1 MGAPSAGGRPWTP
14 YRGPSPKE
22 SGREKMTRSAKR
34 MLLLTLCVCAIL
46 AVGGL
51 LVHAAPPL
59 PATFY
64 GTVKVN
70 GANVPAGT
78 SVDAYI
84 GGVSYASKPVQTSG
98 ADTVYA
104 LDVPGDIPEIAGKD
118 GGVEGDAIQFRV
130 GGLVCAQTSVWHQGT
145 QTNLNLTATGTMPTL
160 TPTTTQLPT
169 NTPTQTPSATVTP
182 QVTSTPQVIDLKPSN
197 ATIRDTF
204 LDSAQA
210 TTNYGNGVRMK
221 ARSIS
226 GINYR
231 PMMYFD
237 LSMIPTGSTI
247 RSATLYLYMDNYSHL
262 PDQSPRIS
270 IYKVKQDWAELEAT
284 WNNRTSSVSWNTA
297 GCEGSADRETSE
309 SAYKIV
315 TTISTWYDW
324 SVASLVQGWVS
335 SPASNRGMIL
345 ISNTSREVRFYT
357 SNDVDVRF
365 HPHLRIEY
373 IAGSPG
379 PTLTATPITP
389 GITPIV
395 TPAPVEIRGASQ
407 DTYINNLDQSKNYE
421 NKPMVVRGAGEK
433 RALLNF
439 NVSAIPSTA
448 QITSATLRLAAT
460 NYDDGKTNLSL
471 NVEAYLVNRPWLANQ
486 ATWLKATDAAS
497 WDQAGCS
504 AVPSDRAA
512 AFASSTVVQKIS
524 GSTIASMV
532 FYDWNVTSI
541 VQEWIRNP
549 SSYAGLLLMAQDGN
563 YREMSFYDSAY
574 SVVDYRPL
582 LRVDWVPGTTPT
594 FTPSPTLNVTSTPTR
609 VLPAGKGAVAGEV
622 FNDLNA
628 NGRRDGGDPGLA
640 GVQVY
645 LWQSGVLIFSQAT
658 DSNGSYSFDDVDPG
672 WYTLREVDPSGY
684 LSPPSSPNEVYAQVI
699 DGRVTVINFGDY
711 DPRYVT
717 SGPAVRLPILRK
729 N

>member
-1 MGAPSAGGRPWTP
+1 MGTPSTGGRPWAP
-14 YRGPSPKE
+14 LPGPSPRE

-34 MLLLTLCVCAIL
+34 TLLLTLCVCAIL

-84 GGVSYASKPVQTSG
+84 GGISYASKPVQISG
-98 ADTVYA
+98 ADTVYV
-104 LDVPGDIPEIAGKD
+104 LDVPGDIPEIAGKE

-160 TPTTTQLPT
+160 TPTPPQPPT
-169 NTPTQTPSATVTP
+169 NTPTMTPPATVTP

-197 ATIRDTF
+197 TTVRDTF
-204 LDSAQA
+204 LDSANA
-210 TTNYGNGVRMK
+210 TANYGSGVRMK
-221 ARSIS
+221 VRSIS

-231 PMMYFD
+231 PLIYFD
-237 LSMIPTGSTI
+237 LSTIPAGSTI
-247 RSATLYLYMDNYSHL
+247 RSATLNLYMDTYSHL

-270 IYKVKQDWAELEAT
+270 IYKVKQDWAEMEAT
-284 WNNRTSSVSWNTA
+284 WNNRTSSASWNTA
-297 GCEGSADRETSE
+297 GCESSADRDTSE
-309 SAYKIV
+309 SAYKV
-315 TTISTWYDW
+315 VSAISTWYDW
-324 SVASLVQGWVS
+324 NVTSLVQGWVS
-335 SPASNRGMIL
+335 SPTSNRGML
-345 ISNTSREVRFYT
+345 LVSNTSREVRFYT

-365 HPHLRIEY
+365 HPYLRIDY
-373 IAGSPG
+373 IATAG
-379 PTLTATPITP
+379 PTATTAPVTP
-389 GITPIV
+389 GTTPVV

-407 DTYINNLDQSKNYE
+407 DTYINKLDESKNYE

-439 NVSAIPSTA
+439 DVSAIPSTA

-460 NYDDGKTNLSL
+460 NYDDGKTHLSL
-471 NVEAYLVNRPWLANQ
+471 NVEAYLANRSWLANQ

-497 WDQAGCS
+497 WGQAGCS

-512 AFASSTVVQKIS
+512 TAASSTVVQKIS
-524 GSTIASMV
+524 GSTMSSMV

-541 VQEWIRNP
+541 VQEWVRNP

-563 YREMSFYDSAY
+563 YREMSFYDTAY
-574 SVVDYRPL
+574 SVADYRPL
-582 LRVDWVPGTTPT
+582 LRVNWVPGSTPT
-594 FTPSPTLNVTSTPTR
+594 FTPTPTSNVTSTPTR

-622 FNDLNA
+622 FDDLNA
-628 NGRRDGGDPGLA
+628 NGRRDGGEPGLA
-640 GVQVY
+640 GVQVH

-658 DSNGSYSFDDVDPG
+658 GGNGSYSFDAVNPG
-672 WYTLREVDPSGY
+672 WYLVKEVDPSGY
-684 LSPPSSPNEVYAQVI
+684 LSPPSSPNEIYAQVI
-699 DGRVTVINFGDY
+699 EGRVTVINFGDY

-717 SGPAVRLPILRK
+717 PGPAVRLPILRK